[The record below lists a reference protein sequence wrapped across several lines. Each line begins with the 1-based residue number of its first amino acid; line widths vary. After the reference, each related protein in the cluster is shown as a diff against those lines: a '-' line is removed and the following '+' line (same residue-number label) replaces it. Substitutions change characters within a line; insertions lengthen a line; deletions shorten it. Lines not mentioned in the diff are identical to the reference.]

1 MKLATNGTSTVR
13 APRKEIVQVGPTM
26 FVGIPMTGRRV
37 SGVGKKISK
46 TSQMRA
52 FAKLV

>member
-37 SGVGKKISK
+37 FGVGKKISK